1 MLAEMAAQAA
11 LAEMAALAVMAALA
25 ALAEMAAQAAL
36 AALEMVAIRLSV
48 NLAFL
53 AVVEWMAVANRK
65 TVSVVG
71 EAKAG
76 TLLMAEA
83 KALHTEYD

>member
-1 MLAEMAAQAA
+1 
-11 LAEMAALAVMAALA
+11 VIPPT
-25 ALAEMAAQAAL
+25 LAEMAAQAAL
-36 AALEMVAIRLSV
+36 AASGMA

-53 AVVEWMAVANRK
+53 AVVGWMVVASRK
-65 TVSVVG
+65 AVSVVG

-83 KALHTEYD
+83 KVLHTEYDWER

>member
-1 MLAEMAAQAA
+1 MPATR
-11 LAEMAALAVMAALA
+11 
-25 ALAEMAAQAAL
+25 AEMAAQAAL
-36 AALEMVAIRLSV
+36 AASGMAAIRLSV

-53 AVVEWMAVANRK
+53 AVVEWLAVANRK

-76 TLLMAEA
+76 TLLMVEA
-83 KALHTEYD
+83 KVLHTEYDWER

>member
-1 MLAEMAAQAA
+1 MPATRAEMA
-11 LAEMAALAVMAALA
+11 V
-25 ALAEMAAQAAL
+25 QAAL
-36 AALEMVAIRLSV
+36 AASEMAAIRLSA

-53 AVVEWMAVANRK
+53 AVVEWIAVANRK

>member
-1 MLAEMAAQAA
+1 MIPPTLAEMAAQAA
-11 LAEMAALAVMAALA
+11 MAASGMT
-25 ALAEMAAQAAL
+25 
-36 AALEMVAIRLSV
+36 

-53 AVVEWMAVANRK
+53 AVVGWMVVASRKAVC
-65 TVSVVG
+65 VVG

-83 KALHTEYD
+83 KVLHTGTEYDWER